1 MVCQGQERVATGQ
14 DSLKPKARLCYR
26 NTHRRPR
33 PGLPLAA
40 SLTSALHPEPL
51 SLAPSP
57 PALSRSCSREPSGR
71 TIAGAAPGASTHAHT
86 AGAANAGNPWRKGG
100 KKEVVRARLQEQ
112 RSRSVSLCP
121 FPKPPSLVPRQPS
134 PEFAV
139 VPE

>member
-86 AGAANAGNPWRKGG
+86 AGAANAGNPWRKGR
-100 KKEVVRARLQEQ
+100 KKEGRRGQTAGAEIKVCESLSFPQASVPGPKAAFPGVRCGA
-112 RSRSVSLCP
+112 
-121 FPKPPSLVPRQPS
+121 
-134 PEFAV
+134 
-139 VPE
+139 